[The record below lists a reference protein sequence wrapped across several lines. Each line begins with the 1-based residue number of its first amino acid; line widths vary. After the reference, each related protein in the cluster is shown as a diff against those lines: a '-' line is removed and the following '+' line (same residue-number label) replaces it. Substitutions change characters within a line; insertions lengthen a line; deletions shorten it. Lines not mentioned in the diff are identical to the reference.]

1 MWIMATSSGTNAQI
15 TALADALETH
25 LQGCGHVHLIG
36 ELDWFS
42 GHVTTPLLARINVGS
57 VALPVF
63 YDLQDSENGEILP
76 RTPAA
81 TVPGTFDGGHPITTG
96 LLKYYSTNWG
106 SHIVNQ
112 PSSVLFDIG
121 DGILLA

>member
-1 MWIMATSSGTNAQI
+1 MATDTATKKQI
-15 TALADALETH
+15 TELADALEKH

-42 GHVTTPLLARINVGS
+42 GFVTTPLLAKINVGS
-57 VALPVF
+57 VASPVF
-63 YDLQDSENGEILP
+63 YDFKDSENGEVLP

-81 TVPGTFDGGHPITTG
+81 TVPGTFDGDHPITTG
-96 LLKYYSTNWG
+96 LLTYLSTNWG

-112 PSSVLFDIG
+112 PYSVLFDIG